1 MEVGGGSS
9 PLIVSDRV
17 GADGKAEEREIALPD
32 KVVELPYRAVTNG
45 WVRREISFRQATD
58 GLADDDR
65 LFDAFLA
72 TPEIPVYLL
81 EPHPERDVFLQTT
94 FFLNQALRPTAGDAA
109 TDSRFLPKVVPV
121 QEAVEVLRALEGS
134 EAVVVVPPL
143 AAWPKELPAA
153 VEAFLRQGG
162 GVVFFAGPELQPASY
177 AAAWRDMLPALPGE
191 ALPVELRPALA
202 PIDAT
207 HPIWGEFGADLREA
221 LRNVPLKRR
230 LALNVVEG
238 AEVLAHFADEV
249 PLVARRQVGSG
260 RTILVNTSS
269 DRAWGDWSADGVLF
283 VPTVHVL
290 MSAVLPSTSRTL
302 RNSPGAGIVA
312 VPFDVRVDPG
322 LAGTP
327 CGWATAP

>member
-1 MEVGGGSS
+1 MRGLDQLRCGVVEVGGGSS

-17 GADGKAEEREIALPD
+17 GADGKAEEREIPLPD
-32 KVVELPYRAVTNG
+32 KVVELPYRAATNG

-109 TDSRFLPKVVPV
+109 ADSRSCPRWCRCRRRLKSCVPWK
-121 QEAVEVLRALEGS
+121 
-134 EAVVVVPPL
+134 
-143 AAWPKELPAA
+143 AARPWWWCRHWQFGRELPAA

-191 ALPVELRPALA
+191 VLPVEISPALA
-202 PIDAT
+202 PIEAT
-207 HPIWGEFGADLREA
+207 HPIWGEFSEELRK
-221 LRNVPLKRR
+221 PC
-230 LALNVVEG
+230 
-238 AEVLAHFADEV
+238 
-249 PLVARRQVGSG
+249 ARCR
-260 RTILVNTSS
+260 
-269 DRAWGDWSADGVLF
+269 
-283 VPTVHVL
+283 
-290 MSAVLPSTSRTL
+290 
-302 RNSPGAGIVA
+302 
-312 VPFDVRVDPG
+312 
-322 LAGTP
+322 
-327 CGWATAP
+327 